1 MPSSSPTSTKTSGTV
16 LIEAVEK
23 AGRRSRSSMTSLG
36 SEVLVHEPYAHRAFA
51 GSRRDGDALACGPSR
66 YQQQS
71 MSMTLDMDLRASPL
85 PMLKALAEPLRWTI
99 VAALAGEELCVCH
112 LSEDLGVAQP
122 LISHHLRV
130 LRDAGLVESEKW
142 RYWTYYR
149 LRPSALAQLGTLI
162 DTLATAGPAA
172 AAQRRPCC

>member
-1 MPSSSPTSTKTSGTV
+1 
-16 LIEAVEK
+16 
-23 AGRRSRSSMTSLG
+23 
-36 SEVLVHEPYAHRAFA
+36 
-51 GSRRDGDALACGPSR
+51 
-66 YQQQS
+66 

-85 PMLKALAEPLRWTI
+85 PVLKALAEPLRWSI

-112 LSEDLGVAQP
+112 LSEDLGVSQP

-162 DTLATAGPAA
+162 DSLATAGRAA